1 MRKKKI
7 SLKSIV
13 ATTIV
18 SATLLNSVAA
28 FAVGLNNFENGFAI
42 ENGIGQNLNNVSGV
56 VNGELKYVYT
66 ERDKLIKDEGGV
78 RTLNIKEVGSEEE
91 DDNVEPFSQSADGTT
106 RNKLRYMYGGYKK
119 EPSDPDEFKGFTP
132 FLNTASNPNE
142 PTTIKE
148 LMEFLNSHKN
158 PLGSCTTVPHS
169 INNTCMFAL
178 KNFYNFY
185 CLLLQKSVIG
195 WHSYINRIVDGATRD
210 ISQYFNPIKS
220 WSDYTVYVNSTVATG
235 FDDYFEGSRDNEAAL
250 GGHTDTFSR
259 EYDNVPN
266 APTPGTYSFGALNKN
281 DLEAEGIYLGKS
293 SSRSELFFTGDPR
306 EEISNPL
313 KNMIQNENSNLGTTT
328 EIQSASKISLMVN
341 SNDTLKNNNALDSG
355 ELNKY
360 QLPGIDDNIGFR
372 PDPGWTPTTITMN
385 KYNVRPNNERT
396 LTRYSN
402 ATYFLYPFAKN
413 EDGYANPINLYDFD
427 NDGNTCNRET
437 NTYSYG
443 LAFSKK
449 HTRAVGKG
457 LWERGQAT
465 VWAGTGTPKFDH
477 IGVSASTVADI
488 EGDETADSPYIDMEL
503 DENHD
508 TVTAE
513 GYDPNNIVLYIA
525 GRALD
530 LYENELAKDYGSPSQ
545 AAHDKAVEG
554 STPGTD
560 DNLKNKVIVSTKGLG
575 TIAPDGSTNDD
586 FDSSMIGTTA
596 DATGTVL
603 VGEGADQSYLI
614 GPFLMSDYTYAGSE
628 YVVPFSGQD
637 VEKYKPL
644 IGGIVGGELTLTSD
658 MGGEQKVLIG
668 KDTNTEAQIVYETPK
683 GEDYSS
689 DKTAWNA
696 GMPSLT
702 DAGAGSTS
710 GSSGSNTFLQ
720 DVDEL
725 LDGYE
730 YPRPKSVFYIK
741 IKKSTC
747 GDSDTLKNI
756 RFVYR
761 QTYSDGDGWV
771 IAARYIESKWK
782 AGAIED
788 GCSDFSCD
796 NVPTDGVAVDNK
808 HPDCQSDGGK
818 NHAFPSCN
826 GTKGDYEH
834 TDNCELVNC
843 KYPHGC
849 DHDPCSGCATA
860 ADGSSYCAHSCSE
873 CDTYDCTQR
882 VYCTHGYRDCLH
894 TSAYTLIDGAKIHKA
909 QPTLALHQ
917 TKVDLRDYCYDAE
930 VWVRLTTFVS
940 INKYIYDVEHSPE
953 DGNDAFTTAD
963 YNSTYPE
970 ALLETEDPDL
980 SAEISGDYQKVTR
993 EKLSENKKNGNPVYV
1008 EYGDTVIYHI
1018 QLLNYQK
1025 KDISLK
1031 VKDILPKNSIFLSI
1045 ENITENM
1052 EDVDLSDSTF
1062 TTEKDIGSGDEVKL
1076 LTDKSVDK
1084 NVKLDSDEPDER
1096 TIVTDWIVVP
1106 GTDSPATPPINGEPN
1121 IVTLSVKIM
1130 VEEWS
1135 NELLYENKAV
1145 IVTRNAGPDGE
1156 DDWSDDHTIEDY
1168 MRVIDNG
1175 VEEDP
1180 DPSTYGDE
1188 FPFAGPDSVP
1198 GPVVNLTELETE
1210 DRDADMP
1217 TPRIVSSDWYI
1228 LNNYNAFMDKFVYKY
1243 DEAMQHENNVDNPDK
1258 YNYLK
1263 DGYISTP
1270 DAGSKDLYY
1279 DDMGEDDI
1287 LVKPRIN
1294 DNTTDPKTYTL
1305 DDSTTSIMLKKYDES
1320 EEFDALE
1327 NKHIDPNIKDTVRN
1341 PGDKKET
1348 RYNEVSKKIHPVSVE
1363 KSEVVTYAVKVS
1375 NEAKIVGKTSEASKT
1390 ASGVIAAEPHLS
1402 GSKPAT
1408 QVRPTK
1414 ITDYLEEGLELVSVE
1429 ARIYDEKSDTDSPN
1443 RKTPDLIDRYDSV
1456 DIGSPSA
1463 SDGATLDIEPDREYK
1478 KIEVNLGDDEII
1490 LNPGECIVYFVTV
1503 KVRESNMYLNDL
1515 QNYAEINI
1523 LTNINKKTEDGIT
1536 FDDEYRVVRD
1546 ETDENY
1552 NMNIAL
1558 QETSSDWLRLKDLVI
1573 AGRVWVDFNRN
1584 GYMDEEKLEG
1594 TEFEKYSKYYN
1605 VDEYGRKKEV
1615 EVKLYRKDDQTKPI
1629 RTTLTDETGMYTFG
1643 RKEDG
1648 STYYDEYNYEE
1659 VSGHSKEFS
1668 SNDTYQRVDKAESK
1682 DEYGN
1687 YKDDAK
1693 YIDYYVEF
1701 EYDGV
1706 VYRST
1711 ESYSGSDN
1719 VHTEDDDTFGMYDNE
1734 SGNKTQYAD
1743 DVDDSSDHDGDE
1755 RYTKLHDDDGTKG
1768 ENYSFKYEVDSN
1780 AAEFKNV
1787 RTEYNK
1793 KFEYISYNVA
1803 YEASGASASATKTNT
1818 QHELVFD
1825 KKNHISEL
1833 MEDKDGSLGR
1843 YIQARSFIDNAT
1855 LAGNH
1860 GKNKI
1865 PDDYWT
1871 NEAVNWDTNDISVD
1885 KDDKNTQFLWL
1896 CKKDEQKYEKV
1907 PETEYLKHINLGL
1920 EFREDVDLA
1929 LTKDVYKVK
1938 TTINGEE
1945 MEYTYNQNNGLNGD
1959 MPADHEY
1966 LNDYIIKKPYG
1977 LELYE
1982 SDYKYRYDQ
1991 YKAKEVRDY
2000 KGEESELNI
2009 EVTYRVTVKN
2019 KSVSDDDELK
2029 EKIGD
2034 RKPPVKDTKFEVKLH
2049 EVLDLYDQNFITY
2062 KDNPDETI
2070 NIKTK
2075 DKNGFLVNTP
2085 IKIAEA
2091 WFYQE
2096 GTEGG
2101 EDGKTYFVE
2110 NEGSDAKP
2118 VYKEIITEGAKKT
2131 TVPDGAKIYIRKNL
2145 KLSNSSQNYSNPTRP
2160 DGPEKTKD
2168 PMTNGYKRLYIYG
2181 MDEGDNIKYFT
2192 IPEGEERDLYVKYVL
2207 DKDALEIE
2215 SHAESWS
2222 DTQEVTTR
2230 TVDGEFEQVH
2240 VTTESTTTTQL
2251 QRAIKIAE
2259 KAMEKLTPRG
2269 TENIA
2274 QVNGYS
2280 VWYAHNHLPASIVDM
2295 DSNVGNVGKK
2305 NTQPA
2310 DDYSVVPHNVEETS
2324 VDDIDYY
2331 EDTVYKT
2338 GIEII
2343 AERTE
2348 NTEDTMKSEKGV
2360 IKFRRPGITKITREL
2375 TGLVWDDSRT
2385 DKLEV
2390 EESVEEKKALQYL
2403 GDGIYD
2409 KSKSKVEEAKANG
2422 NVEEFYKNPG
2432 DLNEDKDIEVRNAR
2446 AELVEIVQV
2455 PVGDEYHFYEEILA
2469 NVTWEQTQHT
2479 RTGSDGKYK
2488 LDGFIP
2494 GKYIVRFAYGDTVPE
2509 GEGDANAVT
2518 DMQIFNG
2525 QDYKTTQYSYE
2536 MDDYSKD
2543 RASKGEI
2550 EISDEEYKA
2559 LTTTNGTIDVYAASL
2574 EDKNGLSNVDTVL
2587 AALERP
2593 NLSDARDDEVRRLEV
2608 NNYSEVMV
2616 NLKAEILKGLANGP
2630 LTTTTIK
2637 GHEDDIRVNYYSNG
2651 SDKSTNTADQ
2661 LKELTDN
2668 TNMYAETAEFLVK
2681 AEKLTFDQTTNGDYV
2696 YFQYTG
2702 KPDDLKIYYN
2712 KLDNMEYKTVDER
2725 EFKIQNIDMGIEYRP
2740 ETGISLTKE
2749 INNVQ
2754 LVTSD
2759 NEVLMDLKL
2768 YTTVDENG
2776 LLEHHI
2782 DTENSIGAE
2791 LVQFVTNGY
2800 SEKELI
2806 QELIHMNEED
2816 LQGFAYIAV
2825 DEDIL
2830 QGCKIIVQYK
2840 FSAQNDCEIDKV
2852 SKAIDAIR
2860 FYGNQRTQDIKNNI
2874 YKVAIDKL
2882 KGDGEKFYLN
2892 LIPVSSMSPEEKS
2905 GDEVIKTVARTAV
2918 KTTGT
2923 ESSTGTEDK
2932 SGESSKETQYTANN
2946 LARNIVRYDV
2956 YDSLPG
2962 FTSEDVYRDRAKTMI
2977 KDEVN
2982 TIDDPDGSDGYFGKY
2997 VAYTYYIGNDHS
3009 EKLDNVS
3016 SLKFDKIID
3025 YVDSDLEFGQ
3035 LSQTDITKLNNNL
3048 GSVTTNT
3055 NRMDTK
3061 ASGVDNSLLNVLD
3074 SNYNAN
3080 QAWSN
3085 NSLQPIRNLYEYLY
3099 KLNKTPV
3106 ESSGGGDSEEKPK
3119 PTPTNPLSILQNLDG
3134 IEYRSLL
3141 VSTPDRTYDDR
3152 EDENSRNQLF
3162 SRFLTP
3168 SIVNKDE
3175 SIATV
3180 YLPVSK
3186 VLATETDME
3195 NMQYENIAEVIQ
3207 FTVLTGR
3214 RTNFDTTIGNADI
3227 HEVDKQLGKTKY
3239 EPIGSIEFV
3248 TAALEPDTASTETIT
3263 LTPPTGLMRNRR
3275 VIREAVDTTTNVIEI
3290 AVIAIAVVVTILI
3303 ITKITIVKIKKKRYK

>member
-1 MRKKKI
+1 MKRKKFN
-7 SLKSIV
+7 LKSIV
-13 ATTIV
+13 ALTIV

-28 FAVGLNNFENGFAI
+28 FAVGLNNFENDFVI
-42 ENGIGQNLNNVSGV
+42 ENGIGQNLSNVSGV
-56 VNGELKYVYT
+56 VKGELKYVYT
-66 ERDKLIKDEGGV
+66 ERDKLIKDEGGTK
-78 RTLNIKEVGSEEE
+78 TLNVKEVGSEEE
-91 DDNVEPFSQSADGTT
+91 DDNAEPFSQSADGTT

-132 FLNTASNPNE
+132 FLNTDSNPNE

-158 PLGSCTTVPHS
+158 PLGSCTTSPHR

-220 WSDYTVYVNSTVATG
+220 WNDYTVYVNSTVATG

-250 GGHTDTFSR
+250 GGHTDTFAR

-266 APTPGTYSFGALNKN
+266 APTPGTYSYGALKRN
-281 DLEAEGIYLGKS
+281 DLKAQGIYLGS
-293 SSRSELFFTGDPR
+293 SSTRSELFYNSDSRQETYNSLR
-306 EEISNPL
+306 T
-313 KNMIQNENSNLGTTT
+313 MIQKEDNNLEVTTDV
-328 EIQSASKISLMVN
+328 QSASKVSLMVN
-341 SNDTLKNNNALDSG
+341 TSDTLKNNDALDSG
-355 ELNKY
+355 NLNKY
-360 QLPGIDDNIGFR
+360 QLPGIDDTIGFR
-372 PDPGWTPTTITMN
+372 PDPGWTPTTVTMN

-402 ATYFLYPFAKN
+402 ATYFLYPFAKD

-427 NDGNTCNRET
+427 NDGNSCNRET

-465 VWAGTGTPKFDH
+465 VWAGTGNPKFDH

-586 FDSSMIGTTA
+586 FDASMIGTTA

-658 MGGEQKVLIG
+658 MGGEQKILIG
-668 KDTNTEAQIVYETPK
+668 KDADTEAQIVYETPK

-689 DKTAWNA
+689 DKTEWKA

-702 DAGAGSTS
+702 DATAGST
-710 GSSGSNTFLQ
+710 SGSNTFLQ

-741 IKKSTC
+741 VKKSTC

-771 IAARYIESKWK
+771 IAARYIKSQWK

-788 GCSDFSCD
+788 GCSEFSCD
-796 NVPTDGVAVDNK
+796 NVPTDGVSVDNK

-826 GTKGDYEH
+826 GTKGNYEH
-834 TDNCELVNC
+834 TDDCGLNKCNGYHEC
-843 KYPHGC
+843 THTCGA
-849 DHDPCSGCATA
+849 GCA
-860 ADGSSYCAHSCSE
+860 DGCTHTTHTE
-873 CDTYDCTQR
+873 CETYNCTQR
-882 VYCTHGYRDCLH
+882 VYCAHGYRDCLH
-894 TSAYTLIDGAKIHKA
+894 TSEYTLIDGAEIIKA

-953 DGNDAFTTAD
+953 DDNDAFTTAD

-980 SAEISGDYQKVTR
+980 SSEISGDYQKVTR

-1052 EDVDLSDSTF
+1052 EDIDLGDSSF
-1062 TTEKDIGSGDEVKL
+1062 TPEKTIGSGDEVKL

-1084 NVKLDSDEPDER
+1084 NVKLESDEPDER

-1106 GTDSPATPPINGEPN
+1106 GTDSPSTPPINGEPN

-1228 LNNYNAFMDKFVYKY
+1228 LNNYNAFMDKFIYKY
-1243 DEAMQHENNVDNPDK
+1243 DEAMQHENNDYK
-1258 YNYLK
+1258 YLK

-1270 DAGSKDLYY
+1270 DAGSKELYY

-1294 DNTTDPKTYTL
+1294 DNTTEPKTYTL

-1341 PGDKKET
+1341 PGDKKDT

-1363 KSEVVTYAVKVS
+1363 KSEVITYAVKVS
-1375 NEAKIVGKTSEASKT
+1375 NEAKIVGKTSETSKT
-1390 ASGVIAAEPHLS
+1390 AAGFISAEPHLS

-1414 ITDYLEEGLELVSVE
+1414 ITDYLEEGLELVSIE
-1429 ARIYDEKSDTDSPN
+1429 ARIYDEESDTDTPN
-1443 RKTPDLIDRYDSV
+1443 RKTPSLIDRYDSV
-1456 DIGSPSA
+1456 DVGSPSA
-1463 SDGATLDIEPDREYK
+1463 SEGATLDIEPDRKYK
-1478 KIEVNLGDDEII
+1478 EIEVNLGDDEII

-1546 ETDENY
+1546 EDDENY

-1558 QETSSDWLRLKDLVI
+1558 QETSSDWVRLKDLVI
-1573 AGRVWVDFNRN
+1573 AGRVWVDFNRD
-1584 GYMDEEKLEG
+1584 GYMNEEKLEG
-1594 TEFEKYSKYYN
+1594 TDFEKYSKYYN

-1615 EVKLYRKDDQTKPI
+1615 EVKLYRKDDQTTPI

-1648 STYYDEYNYEE
+1648 SSYYDEYNYEE

-1687 YKDDAK
+1687 YEDGAK
-1693 YIDYYVEF
+1693 YIEYYVEF

-1711 ESYSGSDN
+1711 ECYSGSDN
-1719 VHTEDDDTFGMYDNE
+1719 VHTEDDDTFGMYDNA
-1734 SGNKTQYAD
+1734 SGDKTQYAD
-1743 DVDDSSDHDGDE
+1743 DVDDSADHSGDE
-1755 RYTKLHDDDGTKG
+1755 RYTKLHDDDGTKQD
-1768 ENYSFKYEVDSN
+1768 EYFFKYEVDSN
-1780 AAEFKNV
+1780 AAEFRSV
-1787 RTEYNK
+1787 RKEYNK
-1793 KFEYISYNVA
+1793 QFEYISYNVA
-1803 YEASGASASATKTNT
+1803 YEASSASASATKTNS
-1818 QHELVFD
+1818 QNKLEFD

-1833 MEDKDGSLGR
+1833 MEDKDGKLGR

-1865 PDDYWT
+1865 PDGYWT
-1871 NEAVNWDTNDISVD
+1871 DEKINWDDDGISVD
-1885 KDDKNTQFLWL
+1885 EDDKNTQFLWL
-1896 CKKDEQKYEKV
+1896 CKKEEQEYEKV

-1920 EFREDVDLA
+1920 ELREDVDLA

-1959 MPADHEY
+1959 MLADHEY

-1991 YKAKEVRDY
+1991 YKAKEVREY

-2009 EVTYRVTVKN
+2009 EVTYRITVKN
-2019 KSVSDDDELK
+2019 KAVSDDDELK

-2049 EVLDLYDQNFITY
+2049 EVLDLYDQNFRTY
-2062 KDNPDETI
+2062 NNNPDETI

-2075 DKNGFLVNTP
+2075 DERGFLVNTP

-2101 EDGKTYFVE
+2101 DDGKTYFVE

-2145 KLSNSSQNYSNPTRP
+2145 KLSNDSQNYSNPTRA
-2160 DGPEKTKD
+2160 DGPKETASS
-2168 PMTNGYKRLYIYG
+2168 GYKRLYIYG

-2192 IPEGEERDLYVKYVL
+2192 IPEDEERDLYVKYVL

-2215 SHAESWS
+2215 NATESWE
-2222 DTQEVTTR
+2222 DTQTVTTR

-2259 KAMEKLTPRG
+2259 KVANKLNPRG

-2295 DSNVGNVGKK
+2295 DSNVGNVGLK
-2305 NTQPA
+2305 NEYDP
-2310 DDYSVVPHNVEETS
+2310 DDYSTFPRTDKVKETS

-2348 NTEDTMKSEKGV
+2348 NTEDKMKSEKGV
-2360 IKFRRPGITKITREL
+2360 IKFRKPGITKITREL

-2385 DKLEV
+2385 ETLEA
-2390 EESVEEKKALQYL
+2390 EESAEDPKAVQYL

-2409 KSKSKVEEAKANG
+2409 KSKSKQEKAKSNG
-2422 NVEEFYKNPG
+2422 NIEEFYKNPG

-2509 GEGDANAVT
+2509 GEGDATAVS

-2525 QDYKTTQYSYE
+2525 QDYKTTQYAYE
-2536 MDDYSKD
+2536 MNDYSKENT
-2543 RASKGEI
+2543 KGENK
-2550 EISDEEYKA
+2550 ISDEEYKA
-2559 LTTTNGTIDVYAASL
+2559 LTTTDGTIDVYAASL
-2574 EDKNGLSNVDTVL
+2574 EDQNGLSNVDTVL

-2593 NLSDARDDEVRRLEV
+2593 NLSDARDDEIRRLEV

-2630 LTTTTIK
+2630 LTTTSMP
-2637 GHEDDIRVNYYSNG
+2637 GHSDISVNYYSNEAG
-2651 SDKSTNTADQ
+2651 ESTNTEDQ

-2681 AEKLTFDQTTNGDYV
+2681 AEKLTFDQTTGGDYV
-2696 YFQYTG
+2696 YVQYTG
-2702 KPDDLKIYYN
+2702 KPEDLKIYYD

-2754 LVTSD
+2754 LITSD
-2759 NEVLMDLKL
+2759 NEILMDLKL

-2776 LLEHHI
+2776 LLVHHI
-2782 DTENSIGAE
+2782 DTENSIGAD

-2800 SEKELI
+2800 NEKEFI
-2806 QELIHMNEED
+2806 QDLIHMNEED

-2840 FSAQNDCEIDKV
+2840 FSAQNDSEVDKV

-2860 FYGNQRTQDIKNNI
+2860 FFGNQRTQDIKNTI
-2874 YKVAIDKL
+2874 YKPAIDKL
-2882 KGDGEKFYLN
+2882 KDDGEKFYLN
-2892 LIPVSSMSPEEKS
+2892 LIPVSSIDSEEKS
-2905 GDEVIKTVARTAV
+2905 GDTIVKAAIKTSV
-2918 KTTGT
+2918 KATGT
-2923 ESSTGTEDK
+2923 AEETTTDD
-2932 SGESSKETQYTANN
+2932 SKETQYTANN

-2962 FTSEDVYRDRAKTMI
+2962 INTEVKEDVYRDRAKTMI

-2982 TIDDPDGSDGYFGKY
+2982 GDKKDPDGSDGYFGKY
-2997 VAYTYYIGNDHS
+2997 VAYTYYIGDDYS
-3009 EKLDNVS
+3009 TEADKKLDNIS

-3035 LSQTDITKLNNNL
+3035 LSQIDITKLNNNL
-3048 GSVTTNT
+3048 ENMTTT
-3055 NRMDTK
+3055 IGRVDTK
-3061 ASGVDNSLLNVLD
+3061 ASGVDNTLLNVLD
-3074 SNYNAN
+3074 PTYNGN

-3085 NSLQPIRNLYEYLY
+3085 NSLQPISKLYEYLY
-3099 KLNKTPV
+3099 KLNKTTT
-3106 ESSGGGDSEEKPK
+3106 SSGEEPGSGK
-3119 PTPTNPLSILQNLDG
+3119 PTTPSSNPLSILQNLEG
-3134 IEYRSLL
+3134 IEYKSLL

-3152 EDENSRNQLF
+3152 DDENSRNQLF

-3168 SIVNKDE
+3168 SIVNKDD

-3186 VLATETDME
+3186 VLATESDMN

-3227 HEVDKQLGKTKY
+3227 HEVDKQVGKSKY

-3248 TAALEPDTASTETIT
+3248 TAALETDTSSTETIT

-3290 AVIAIAVVVTILI
+3290 AVISIAVVVTILI
-3303 ITKITIVKIKKKRYK
+3303 ITKFTIVKIKKKRYK

>member
-1 MRKKKI
+1 MKKKF
-7 SLKSIV
+7 LKIKAIIIFTIILIAV
-13 ATTIV
+13 LTTIV
-18 SATLLNSVAA
+18 FAA
-28 FAVGLNNFENGFAI
+28 GGLENFGNNFVV
-42 ENGIGQNLNNVSGV
+42 ENGIGESLSNVAGV
-56 VNGELKYVYT
+56 VTGELKYVFN
-66 ERDKLIKDEGGV
+66 ERNKIKIVESTADDIDELPLYDPIGPDEKKVKYDFGGYFKEGETGADTDELPEV
-78 RTLNIKEVGSEEE
+78 LAQKGRIGNIK
-91 DDNVEPFSQSADGTT
+91 
-106 RNKLRYMYGGYKK
+106 
-119 EPSDPDEFKGFTP
+119 
-132 FLNTASNPNE
+132 
-142 PTTIKE
+142 TIKE
-148 LMEFLNSHKN
+148 LLDFLND
-158 PLGSCTTVPHS
+158 G
-169 INNTCMFAL
+169 
-178 KNFYNFY
+178 KNFEGGGSSHGITNTPKYSTGKYALYYFPNFY
-185 CLLLQKSVIG
+185 CLYHGQHIGKYKSSFTYVYDNFSHYETIHTKFESPG
-195 WHSYINRIVDGATRD
+195 INKDTPLGTYA
-210 ISQYFNPIKS
+210 
-220 WSDYTVYVNSTVATG
+220 TVYSNER
-235 FDDYFEGSRDNEAAL
+235 DYFEGSNDNPWGTDDPGNKNPNESFHSIGPYSSEDYPIGTISYALNGSTNSVFVEKNAIKYDKIALKSSVSEVKENKSEVVEENNVLLEQDIQNGLDSMINETLKGETPPTGPGSPGGPYLNKWDDRKIRYFSSVSNVIYFLDEDQCTEAEPVDFYNFNNGLEVGA
-250 GGHTDTFSR
+250 TSADDTNTISYGVAFSDKINFCNANAGVGYWER
-259 EYDNVPN
+259 AQADVWAEFGDPAYTSNDACDPN
-266 APTPGTYSFGALNKN
+266 ADGFVGPDTPGEVDPDADEGYSVHA
-281 DLEAEGIYLGKS
+281 
-293 SSRSELFFTGDPR
+293 
-306 EEISNPL
+306 
-313 KNMIQNENSNLGTTT
+313 
-328 EIQSASKISLMVN
+328 
-341 SNDTLKNNNALDSG
+341 
-355 ELNKY
+355 
-360 QLPGIDDNIGFR
+360 
-372 PDPGWTPTTITMN
+372 
-385 KYNVRPNNERT
+385 
-396 LTRYSN
+396 
-402 ATYFLYPFAKN
+402 
-413 EDGYANPINLYDFD
+413 DGYNPNTLCLY
-427 NDGNTCNRET
+427 
-437 NTYSYG
+437 
-443 LAFSKK
+443 K
-449 HTRAVGKG
+449 
-457 LWERGQAT
+457 
-465 VWAGTGTPKFDH
+465 
-477 IGVSASTVADI
+477 
-488 EGDETADSPYIDMEL
+488 
-503 DENHD
+503 
-508 TVTAE
+508 
-513 GYDPNNIVLYIA
+513 A

-530 LYENELAKDYGSPSQ
+530 AYEESLAGSD
-545 AAHDKAVEG
+545 HDKAVEG
-554 STPGTD
+554 SLVGVD
-560 DNLKNKVIVSTKGLG
+560 DNLRDKAKVSTKQQGSIDMDSLTVDTSAYSYPDDCG
-575 TIAPDGSTNDD
+575 TSN
-586 FDSSMIGTTA
+586 
-596 DATGTVL
+596 DATGTTLLLDDSGNCITNLDFQVKNVDDGSSQTDSL
-603 VGEGADQSYLI
+603 SGEYFYRI
-614 GPFLMSDYTYAGSE
+614 GPFTMSDYCYTASEHVKNYSGS
-628 YVVPFSGQD
+628 D
-637 VEKYKPL
+637 AEKYKEL
-644 IGGIVGGELTLTSD
+644 LGGIVYGDLTFTDDSGSD
-658 MGGEQKVLIG
+658 VKTIEVGNNEDNEIKA
-668 KDTNTEAQIVYETPK
+668 KIVYEDGFEGNNN
-683 GEDYSS
+683 GE
-689 DKTAWNA
+689 
-696 GMPSLT
+696 T
-702 DAGAGSTS
+702 DADG
-710 GSSGSNTFLQ
+710 FLKEVCT
-720 DVDEL
+720 DKKEISINGEEKYSYYSD
-725 LDGYE
+725 YE
-730 YPRPKSVFYIK
+730 YPRPKSVFYIVIPK
-741 IKKSTC
+741 EAC
-747 GDSDTLKNI
+747 GDGATTLRSI

-761 QTYSDGDGWV
+761 QTYSTGNGWV
-771 IAARYIESKWK
+771 INSKYIWTSWEAHSI
-782 AGAIED
+782 GD
-788 GCSDFSCD
+788 GCGEDDYACD
-796 NVPTDGVAVDNK
+796 PTPLGTSVGNYWK
-808 HPDCQSDGGK
+808 ESGYPDACKFTTVSVTGCKGTPGHHSWGECEGK
-818 NHAFPSCN
+818 R
-826 GTKGDYEH
+826 GDKITPH
-834 TDNCELVNC
+834 TDKCTGECAGCHGVSCGYPNCCYTTSVSPTGVVSHP
-843 KYPHGC
+843 K
-849 DHDPCSGCATA
+849 
-860 ADGSSYCAHSCSE
+860 SCSCT
-873 CDTYDCTQR
+873 CDGYDCTNY
-882 VYCTHGYRDCLH
+882 VFCKHGYRYCMKA
-894 TSAYTLIDGAKIHKA
+894 TSYKGEAKILEGQPFLAVHKSRVA
-909 QPTLALHQ
+909 
-917 TKVDLRDYCYDAE
+917 LRDYCYEAE
-930 VWVRLTTFVS
+930 VNVRLTTFVS

-953 DGNDAFTTAD
+953 DDNDAFTTAD

-980 SAEISGDYQKVTR
+980 SSEISGDYQKVTR

-1052 EDVDLSDSTF
+1052 EDIDLGDSSF
-1062 TTEKDIGSGDEVKL
+1062 TPEKTIGSGDEVKL

-1084 NVKLDSDEPDER
+1084 NVKLESDEPDER

-1106 GTDSPATPPINGEPN
+1106 GTDSPSTPPINGEPN

-1228 LNNYNAFMDKFVYKY
+1228 LNNYNAFMDKFIYKY
-1243 DEAMQHENNVDNPDK
+1243 DEAMQHENNDYK
-1258 YNYLK
+1258 YLK

-1294 DNTTDPKTYTL
+1294 DNTTEPKTYTL

-1341 PGDKKET
+1341 PGDKKDT

-1363 KSEVVTYAVKVS
+1363 KSEVLTYAVKVS
-1375 NEAKIVGKTSEASKT
+1375 NEAKIVGKTSETSKT
-1390 ASGVIAAEPHLS
+1390 AAGVISAEPHLS

-1429 ARIYDEKSDTDSPN
+1429 ARIYDEESDTDTPN
-1443 RKTPDLIDRYDSV
+1443 RKTPSLIDRYDSV
-1456 DIGSPSA
+1456 DVGSPSA
-1463 SDGATLDIEPDREYK
+1463 SEGATLDIEPDRKYK
-1478 KIEVNLGDDEII
+1478 EIEVNLGDDEII

-1523 LTNINKKTEDGIT
+1523 LTNINKKTEDGIN
-1536 FDDEYRVVRD
+1536 FDDEYRVIRD
-1546 ETDENY
+1546 EDDENY

-1558 QETSSDWLRLKDLVI
+1558 QETSSDWVRLKDLVI
-1573 AGRVWVDFNRN
+1573 AGRVWVDFNRD
-1584 GYMDEEKLEG
+1584 GYMNEEKLEG
-1594 TEFEKYSKYYN
+1594 TDFEKYSKYYN

-1615 EVKLYRKDDQTKPI
+1615 EVKLYRKDQPDKEI
-1629 RTTLTDETGMYTFG
+1629 RKTLTDETGMYTFG

-1648 STYYDEYNYEE
+1648 SSYYDEYNYEE

-1668 SNDTYQRVDKAESK
+1668 SNDTYQRVDKAENK

-1687 YKDDAK
+1687 YEDDAK
-1693 YIDYYVEF
+1693 YIEYYVEF

-1719 VHTEDDDTFGMYDNE
+1719 VHTEDDDTFGMYDNA
-1734 SGNKTQYAD
+1734 SGDKTQYAD
-1743 DVDDSSDHDGDE
+1743 DVDDSADHSGDE
-1755 RYTKLHDDDGTKG
+1755 RYTKLHDDDGTKQD
-1768 ENYSFKYEVDSN
+1768 EYSFKYQVDSN
-1780 AAEFKNV
+1780 AAEFKDV
-1787 RTEYNK
+1787 RTKYNA

-1803 YEASGASASATKTNT
+1803 YEASGASATATKTGT

-1833 MEDKDGSLGR
+1833 MEDKDGKLGR

-1865 PDDYWT
+1865 PDGYWT
-1871 NEAVNWDTNDISVD
+1871 DEKINWDDDGISVD

-1896 CKKDEQKYEKV
+1896 CKKEEQKYEKV

-1920 EFREDVDLA
+1920 ELREDVDIA

-1991 YKAKEVRDY
+1991 YKAKEVREY

-2009 EVTYRVTVKN
+2009 EVTYRITVKN
-2019 KSVSDDDELK
+2019 KAVSDDDELK

-2049 EVLDLYDQNFITY
+2049 EVLDLYDQNFMTY
-2062 KDNPDETI
+2062 NNNSDETI

-2075 DKNGFLVNTP
+2075 DERGFLVNTP

-2101 EDGKTYFVE
+2101 DDGKTYFVE

-2192 IPEGEERDLYVKYVL
+2192 IPEDEERDLYVKYVL

-2215 SHAESWS
+2215 TATESWE
-2222 DTQEVTTR
+2222 DTQTVTTR

-2240 VTTESTTTTQL
+2240 VTTESTTTTTL

-2259 KAMEKLTPRG
+2259 KAIEKLNPRG

-2295 DSNVGNVGKK
+2295 DSNVGNVGIK
-2305 NTQPA
+2305 NTQPE

-2348 NTEDTMKSEKGV
+2348 NTEDKMKSEKGV
-2360 IKFRRPGITKITREL
+2360 IKFRKPGITKITREL

-2385 DKLEV
+2385 ETLEA
-2390 EESVEEKKALQYL
+2390 EESAEDPKAVQYL

-2409 KSKSKVEEAKANG
+2409 KSKSKQGKAKSNG
-2422 NVEEFYKNPG
+2422 NIDEFYKNPG
-2432 DLNEDKDIEVRNAR
+2432 DLTEDKDIEVRNAR

-2509 GEGDANAVT
+2509 GEGDATTVS

-2543 RASKGEI
+2543 RASKGEN

-2559 LTTTNGTIDVYAASL
+2559 LKTTDGTIDVYAASL

-2630 LTTTTIK
+2630 LTTTSMP
-2637 GHEDDIRVNYYSNG
+2637 GHGDISVNYYSNETG
-2651 SDKSTNTADQ
+2651 ESTNTKDQ

-2681 AEKLTFDQTTNGDYV
+2681 AEKLTFDQTTGGDYV

-2702 KPDDLKIYYN
+2702 KPEDLKIYYD

-2754 LVTSD
+2754 LITSD
-2759 NEVLMDLKL
+2759 NEILMDLKL
-2768 YTTVDENG
+2768 YTTVDDDG
-2776 LLEHHI
+2776 LLVHHI
-2782 DTENSIGAE
+2782 DTENSIGAD

-2800 SEKELI
+2800 NEKEFI
-2806 QELIHMNEED
+2806 QDLIHMNEED

-2840 FSAQNDCEIDKV
+2840 FSAQNDSEVDKV

-2860 FYGNQRTQDIKNNI
+2860 FFGNQRTQDIKNTI
-2874 YKVAIDKL
+2874 YKPAIDEL
-2882 KGDGEKFYLN
+2882 KDDGEKFYLN
-2892 LIPVSSMSPEEKS
+2892 LIPVSSATPDEKS
-2905 GDEVIKTVARTAV
+2905 GDAIVKAAIKTSV
-2918 KTTGT
+2918 KATGT
-2923 ESSTGTEDK
+2923 AEETTTDD
-2932 SGESSKETQYTANN
+2932 SKETQYTANN

-2962 FTSEDVYRDRAKTMI
+2962 INTEVKEDVYRDRAKTMI

-2982 TIDDPDGSDGYFGKY
+2982 GDKKDPDGSDGYFGKY
-2997 VAYTYYIGNDHS
+2997 VAYTYYIGDDYS
-3009 EKLDNVS
+3009 TEADKKLDNIS

-3048 GSVTTNT
+3048 ENMTTT
-3055 NRMDTK
+3055 IGRVDTK

-3074 SNYNAN
+3074 SNYNGN

-3085 NSLQPIRNLYEYLY
+3085 NSLQPIRSLYEYLY
-3099 KLNKTPV
+3099 KLNKPTT
-3106 ESSGGGDSEEKPK
+3106 SSGEEPGSGK
-3119 PTPTNPLSILQNLDG
+3119 PTTPPSNPLSILQNLEG

-3152 EDENSRNQLF
+3152 DDENSRNQLF

-3168 SIVNKDE
+3168 SIVSKNE

-3227 HEVDKQLGKTKY
+3227 HEVDRQVGKSKY
-3239 EPIGSIEFV
+3239 EPVGSIEFV
-3248 TAALEPDTASTETIT
+3248 TAALESDTSSTETIT

-3275 VIREAVDTTTNVIEI
+3275 VIREAVDTTTNVVEI